1 VATNIGD
8 AHYRGIE
15 TSLAF
20 PSWRGIESSLTATGL
35 TFDDVQGAGLNGKYA
50 LRPVTRQVTAR
61 ASHALWPSLRATGE
75 VMDAR
80 RATEDGYVTGNVRM
94 EWSHRR
100 VGVTLD
106 VNNLTNATWLDASGV
121 GVAGRALYVG
131 AEWR

>member
-1 VATNIGD
+1 
-8 AHYRGIE
+8 
-15 TSLAF
+15 
-20 PSWRGIESSLTATGL
+20 
-35 TFDDVQGAGLNGKYA
+35 
-50 LRPVTRQVTAR
+50 
-61 ASHALWPSLRATGE
+61 
-75 VMDAR
+75 MDAR

-121 GVAGRALYVG
+121 GVAGRALYLG